1 MATYVAT
8 KDSIERKWLVIDAEG
23 MVLGRLATEVAKLLR
38 GKHKPTYTPFLDTG
52 DNVIV
57 INASKIVLTGKKLDD
72 KLYRHHSGFP
82 GGLKEIDYRTLMAKN
97 PEKALELAVKGMLPK
112 NSLGRQMFRKL
123 HVYAG
128 PEHEQTALVPGKGKI
143 TINGKDIDD
152 YFGLDTLKLIVR
164 QPLAATQ
171 TEDKFDVIVKAIG
184 GGISGQAGAIRH
196 GIARA
201 LVEADEESYK
211 AVLKE
216 SGFLTRDARMKE
228 RKKPGLKKARKASQ
242 FSKR

>member
-57 INASKIVLTGKKLDD
+57 INASKIILTGKKLDD

-82 GGLKEIDYRTLMAKN
+82 GGMKEIDYRTLMAKN
-97 PEKALELAVKGMLPK
+97 PEKAVELAVKGMLPK

-128 PEHEQTALVPGKGKI
+128 PEHEQ
-143 TINGKDIDD
+143 
-152 YFGLDTLKLIVR
+152 
-164 QPLAATQ
+164 AAQ
-171 TEDKFDVIVKAIG
+171 
-184 GGISGQAGAIRH
+184 
-196 GIARA
+196 
-201 LVEADEESYK
+201 
-211 AVLKE
+211 
-216 SGFLTRDARMKE
+216 
-228 RKKPGLKKARKASQ
+228 KPEVYT
-242 FSKR
+242 F

>member
-57 INASKIVLTGKKLDD
+57 INASKVVLTGKKLDD
-72 KLYRHHSGFP
+72 KIYRHHSGFP
-82 GGLKEIDYRTLMAKN
+82 GGMKEIDYRTLMAKN
-97 PEKALELAVKGMLPK
+97 PEKAVELAVKGMLPK

-128 PEHEQTALVPGKGKI
+128 PEHEQ
-143 TINGKDIDD
+143 
-152 YFGLDTLKLIVR
+152 
-164 QPLAATQ
+164 AAQ
-171 TEDKFDVIVKAIG
+171 
-184 GGISGQAGAIRH
+184 
-196 GIARA
+196 
-201 LVEADEESYK
+201 
-211 AVLKE
+211 
-216 SGFLTRDARMKE
+216 
-228 RKKPGLKKARKASQ
+228 KPEVHT
-242 FSKR
+242 F

>member
-57 INASKIVLTGKKLDD
+57 INASKVVLTGKKLDD

-82 GGLKEIDYRTLMAKN
+82 GGLKEVDYRTLMAKN
-97 PEKALELAVKGMLPK
+97 PEKAVELAVKGMLPK

-128 PEHEQTALVPGKGKI
+128 PEHEQ
-143 TINGKDIDD
+143 
-152 YFGLDTLKLIVR
+152 
-164 QPLAATQ
+164 AAQ
-171 TEDKFDVIVKAIG
+171 
-184 GGISGQAGAIRH
+184 
-196 GIARA
+196 
-201 LVEADEESYK
+201 
-211 AVLKE
+211 
-216 SGFLTRDARMKE
+216 
-228 RKKPGLKKARKASQ
+228 KPEVHT
-242 FSKR
+242 F

>member
-97 PEKALELAVKGMLPK
+97 PEKAVEL
-112 NSLGRQMFRKL
+112 RKL

-128 PEHEQTALVPGKGKI
+128 PEHEQTA
-143 TINGKDIDD
+143 
-152 YFGLDTLKLIVR
+152 
-164 QPLAATQ
+164 Q
-171 TEDKFDVIVKAIG
+171 
-184 GGISGQAGAIRH
+184 
-196 GIARA
+196 
-201 LVEADEESYK
+201 
-211 AVLKE
+211 
-216 SGFLTRDARMKE
+216 
-228 RKKPGLKKARKASQ
+228 KPEVYT
-242 FSKR
+242 F

>member
-57 INASKIVLTGKKLDD
+57 INASKVVLTGKKLDD

-82 GGLKEIDYRTLMAKN
+82 GGLKEIDYRTLMAQN
-97 PEKALELAVKGMLPK
+97 PEKAVELAVKGMLPK

-128 PEHEQTALVPGKGKI
+128 AEYEQTA
-143 TINGKDIDD
+143 
-152 YFGLDTLKLIVR
+152 
-164 QPLAATQ
+164 Q
-171 TEDKFDVIVKAIG
+171 
-184 GGISGQAGAIRH
+184 
-196 GIARA
+196 
-201 LVEADEESYK
+201 
-211 AVLKE
+211 
-216 SGFLTRDARMKE
+216 
-228 RKKPGLKKARKASQ
+228 KPEVYT
-242 FSKR
+242 F

>member
-57 INASKIVLTGKKLDD
+57 INASKVVLTGKKLDD
-72 KLYRHHSGFP
+72 KIYRHHSGFP
-82 GGLKEIDYRTLMAKN
+82 GGMKEIDYRTLMAKN
-97 PEKALELAVKGMLPK
+97 PEKAVELAVKGMLPK

-128 PEHEQTALVPGKGKI
+128 PEHEQ
-143 TINGKDIDD
+143 
-152 YFGLDTLKLIVR
+152 
-164 QPLAATQ
+164 AAQ
-171 TEDKFDVIVKAIG
+171 
-184 GGISGQAGAIRH
+184 
-196 GIARA
+196 
-201 LVEADEESYK
+201 
-211 AVLKE
+211 
-216 SGFLTRDARMKE
+216 
-228 RKKPGLKKARKASQ
+228 KPEVYT
-242 FSKR
+242 F

>member
-57 INASKIVLTGKKLDD
+57 INASKVVLTGKKLDD

-82 GGLKEIDYRTLMAKN
+82 GGMKEVDYRTLMAKN
-97 PEKALELAVKGMLPK
+97 PEKAVELAVKGMLPK

-128 PEHEQTALVPGKGKI
+128 AEYEQTA
-143 TINGKDIDD
+143 
-152 YFGLDTLKLIVR
+152 
-164 QPLAATQ
+164 Q
-171 TEDKFDVIVKAIG
+171 
-184 GGISGQAGAIRH
+184 
-196 GIARA
+196 
-201 LVEADEESYK
+201 
-211 AVLKE
+211 
-216 SGFLTRDARMKE
+216 
-228 RKKPGLKKARKASQ
+228 KPEVYT
-242 FSKR
+242 F